1 MRADSTSLRDVVA
14 KNVRLIRN
22 NIGISQERLADIAGL
37 HRTYIGAVER
47 AQTNVSVDNLE
58 KIAIALQVEAVKLFE
73 GWRP

>member
-1 MRADSTSLRDVVA
+1 MKADSTPLREVVA

-22 NIGISQERLADIAGL
+22 NLGISQEQLADSAGL

-58 KIAIALQVEAVKLFE
+58 KIARALKVEAAQLFK